1 MATQDTTP
9 QKQDGSAAPRRSLRG
24 FAAMDPQRQREI
36 ASLGGRAAHQSGHA
50 HEFTTEE
57 ARAAG
62 KKRHAMRRNGSSSEG
77 GGEGAR

>member
-1 MATQDTTP
+1 MGA
-9 QKQDGSAAPRRSLRG
+9 GAARRSLRG

-62 KKRHAMRRNGSSSEG
+62 KKRHAARANG
-77 GGEGAR
+77 GGASAR

>member
-1 MATQDTTP
+1 MNFQDAPKPASAENAT
-9 QKQDGSAAPRRSLRG
+9 GSRRGLRG

-50 HEFTTEE
+50 HVFTTEE

-62 KKRHAMRRNGSSSEG
+62 RKRHQVRNAP
-77 GGEGAR
+77 GEGR

>member
-1 MATQDTTP
+1 MNMALQDSTNEHSN
-9 QKQDGSAAPRRSLRG
+9 DNMPRRSLRG

-50 HEFTTEE
+50 HEFSSEE

-62 KKRHAMRRNGSSSEG
+62 RKRHARNGSTSEKG
-77 GGEGAR
+77 

>member
-9 QKQDGSAAPRRSLRG
+9 QKQDGSSAGPRRSLRG

-62 KKRHAMRRNGSSSEG
+62 RKRHARRDTGNEAG
-77 GGEGAR
+77 

>member
-1 MATQDTTP
+1 MATQDTSP
-9 QKQDGSAAPRRSLRG
+9 QKQDSPPKRSLRG

-50 HEFTTEE
+50 HEFTSEE

-62 KKRHAMRRNGSSSEG
+62 RKRHAKTTSSHAG
-77 GGEGAR
+77 DRA

>member
-1 MATQDTTP
+1 MATQESSP
-9 QKQDGSAAPRRSLRG
+9 QKQDMSTGVRRSLRG

-62 KKRHAMRRNGSSSEG
+62 KKRHAARANG
-77 GGEGAR
+77 GGAPAR

>member
-1 MATQDTTP
+1 MASQDNANQADTQTAG
-9 QKQDGSAAPRRSLRG
+9 KKRLRG

-50 HEFTTEE
+50 HEFTSEE

-62 KKRHAMRRNGSSSEG
+62 RKRHARAGSESP
-77 GGEGAR
+77 AR

>member
-1 MATQDTTP
+1 MASQDNAP
-9 QKQDGSAAPRRSLRG
+9 RKDDGPGGPPRRSLRG

-50 HEFTTEE
+50 HEFNTEE

-62 KKRHAMRRNGSSSEG
+62 KKRHAPRS
-77 GGEGAR
+77 GGEQPSG

>member
-1 MATQDTTP
+1 MASQDTSP
-9 QKQDGSAAPRRSLRG
+9 QKQDAAAPRRSLRG
-24 FAAMDPQRQREI
+24 FAAMDPKRQREI

-62 KKRHAMRRNGSSSEG
+62 KKRHAMRNGSSASE
-77 GGEGAR
+77 R

>member
-1 MATQDTTP
+1 MASQDTTP
-9 QKQDGSAAPRRSLRG
+9 QKQDASGAGPRRSLRG

-50 HEFTTEE
+50 HEFTSEE

-62 KKRHAMRRNGSSSEG
+62 KKRHARTQPGTESTRAS
-77 GGEGAR
+77 

>member
-1 MATQDTTP
+1 MASQDSSP
-9 QKQDGSAAPRRSLRG
+9 QKQDGSGTGPKRSLRG

-62 KKRHAMRRNGSSSEG
+62 KKRHATRNGANTE
-77 GGEGAR
+77 R